1 MLPIRQVVGI
11 QWEVRMKTGASS
23 NRLRAGSKGPTGT
36 REEVLASMLAII
48 KRNPGIRPSELNR
61 RLSMEQSDG
70 LRDALIRR
78 GLVRKV
84 KDGGT
89 THLYAK

>member
-1 MLPIRQVVGI
+1 
-11 QWEVRMKTGASS
+11 MKGRPKS
-23 NRLRAGSKGPTGT
+23 NRSQTSSTASKGT
-36 REEVLASMLAII
+36 REQVLATMLAII
-48 KRNPGIRPSELNR
+48 KSRPGIRPSDLNR
-61 RLSMEQSDG
+61 RLNIEQSDS

-84 KDGGT
+84 KDGRA